1 MSFSS
6 ILQTAYSIPFNIFQT
21 WHSKDL
27 SPKMLEAVNAVK
39 EHNPEFSYH
48 LYDDADCLDFIT
60 TYFDKSVVDAYNT
73 LLPGAYKA
81 DLWRY
86 CVLYIRGG
94 VYLDIK
100 YYPVNG
106 FKFLELVKS
115 EHFVKDREHFLGEK
129 GIYNG
134 FIISKPNNQILW
146 NCIRQIVDNVNT
158 QFYGKNSFEPTGPLL
173 VSKFISE
180 HVYNNLSLLYEED
193 SFNTVILLQH
203 KLQKNVI
210 LRMYTEFREEQFKCS
225 SSTNYYQIMWI
236 NKNIY
241 KKSLNNI
248 SYHLIDNNNAQII
261 NEIKPKMTVI
271 PLNIFQTWHTKD
283 LPPII
288 LEAANSI
295 NITNP
300 EFTYHLYD
308 DADCLDF
315 ITTYF
320 DKSVVDAY
328 NTLLPAA
335 YKADLWRY
343 CVLYI
348 HGGIYLDI
356 KYYPV
361 NGFKFLKLTD
371 QEYFAK
377 DIEPSGGGI
386 YNAILITKPNNT
398 ILLNC
403 IHKIVENVKNKF
415 YGSHCLEPTG
425 PLLLKQCCPPEVMNN
440 NLLKLSDNGFQLLFN
455 DNAIL
460 EFNREKYYSI
470 KNMIPKSY
478 NNYSMA
484 WNNREMYNN
493 SIFTETK
500 VNSQVKSQVIPLNI
514 FQTWYTKDLPPIILE
529 AANSININNPEFTY
543 HLYDE
548 VDCCNFIT
556 THFDKSV
563 VDAYNSLVPHSYKA
577 DLWRYCVLYIH
588 GGIYLDIKFYPV
600 NGFKFLELTD
610 KEYFAKDA
618 YFSWGGVLNGLIIT
632 KPNNTILLNCIHK
645 IVENVKNKFY
655 GSHCLE
661 PTGPLLLKQCCP
673 SEVMNDNSLRLSN
686 IGYQILFNDKAIL
699 EFNREKYKS
708 IKNAIPTSYNN
719 YSMAWNN
726 KEIYNN
732 LIFTETK
739 VKTPVIPLNI
749 FQTWHTKDL
758 PPIIL
763 EAVNSININ
772 NPEFTYHLY
781 DEVDCC
787 NFITTH
793 FDKSVVD
800 AYNSLVPHSYKAD
813 LWRYCVLYIH
823 GGIYLDIKFY
833 PVNGFKFLELTDKE
847 YFAKDAYFS
856 WGGVL
861 NGLIITK
868 PNNTILLNCIH
879 KIVENVKNKFYGSH
893 CLEPTGPLLL
903 KQCFP
908 PEVTNN
914 NHNPLRLSD
923 NGVQILFNDKAILEF
938 NREKYHSIKFS
949 SQNYY
954 NNYITLW
961 NIKQVYNNSNT
972 THLFQLPIIPFNIF
986 QTWHTKELPS
996 KLLVDA
1002 VNSVIINNPA
1012 FVYHLYDD
1020 NDCLEFIKNNFNN
1033 EVFEAYINLITPSN
1047 RCDLWKYCILYIHGG
1062 IYLDILFY
1070 NITKFNFGELT
1081 NREYFVNDLQERG
1094 GGIYN
1099 GFMVVK
1105 PKNQILLNCILKIVE
1120 NVKSKCYYSNPSE
1133 LTGSLLLKQ
1142 CLNHEQVSNNIML
1155 QKLEN
1160 NTIAINYNNK
1170 IILQTL

>member
-180 HVYNNLSLLYEED
+180 HMYNNLSLLYEED
-193 SFNTVILLQH
+193 SFNTVIVLQH

-210 LRMYTEFREEQFKCS
+210 LRMYSEFREEQFKS

-236 NKNIY
+236 NKSIY
-241 KKSLNNI
+241 KISLNNI
-248 SYHLIDNNNAQII
+248 SYHLIDNNNTHLI
-261 NEIKPKMTVI
+261 NENKP
-271 PLNIFQTWHTKD
+271 
-283 LPPII
+283 
-288 LEAANSI
+288 
-295 NITNP
+295 
-300 EFTYHLYD
+300 
-308 DADCLDF
+308 
-315 ITTYF
+315 
-320 DKSVVDAY
+320 
-328 NTLLPAA
+328 
-335 YKADLWRY
+335 
-343 CVLYI
+343 
-348 HGGIYLDI
+348 
-356 KYYPV
+356 
-361 NGFKFLKLTD
+361 
-371 QEYFAK
+371 
-377 DIEPSGGGI
+377 
-386 YNAILITKPNNT
+386 
-398 ILLNC
+398 
-403 IHKIVENVKNKF
+403 
-415 YGSHCLEPTG
+415 
-425 PLLLKQCCPPEVMNN
+425 
-440 NLLKLSDNGFQLLFN
+440 
-455 DNAIL
+455 
-460 EFNREKYYSI
+460 
-470 KNMIPKSY
+470 
-478 NNYSMA
+478 
-484 WNNREMYNN
+484 
-493 SIFTETK
+493 
-500 VNSQVKSQVIPLNI
+500 
-514 FQTWYTKDLPPIILE
+514 
-529 AANSININNPEFTY
+529 
-543 HLYDE
+543 
-548 VDCCNFIT
+548 
-556 THFDKSV
+556 
-563 VDAYNSLVPHSYKA
+563 
-577 DLWRYCVLYIH
+577 
-588 GGIYLDIKFYPV
+588 
-600 NGFKFLELTD
+600 
-610 KEYFAKDA
+610 
-618 YFSWGGVLNGLIIT
+618 
-632 KPNNTILLNCIHK
+632 
-645 IVENVKNKFY
+645 
-655 GSHCLE
+655 
-661 PTGPLLLKQCCP
+661 
-673 SEVMNDNSLRLSN
+673 
-686 IGYQILFNDKAIL
+686 
-699 EFNREKYKS
+699 
-708 IKNAIPTSYNN
+708 
-719 YSMAWNN
+719 
-726 KEIYNN
+726 
-732 LIFTETK
+732 
-739 VKTPVIPLNI
+739 KTPVIPLNI

-793 FDKSVVD
+793 FDKSVAD
-800 AYNSLVPHSYKAD
+800 AYNSLVPHAYKAD
-813 LWRYCVLYIH
+813 LWRYCVLYIN

-856 WGGVL
+856 GEGVL

-879 KIVENVKNKFYGSH
+879 QIVENVKNNFYGSH
-893 CLEPTGPLLL
+893 HLEPTGPLLL

-908 PEVTNN
+908 PGVMNN

-961 NIKQVYNNSNT
+961 NIKQIYNKSNT
-972 THLFQLPIIPFNIF
+972 TNPFHLPIIPFNIF

-996 KLLVDA
+996 KLLET
-1002 VNSVIINNPA
+1002 VNSVIINNPS

-1033 EVFEAYINLITPSN
+1033 EVFEAYLNLITPSY

-1062 IYLDILFY
+1062 IYLDMLFY

-1170 IILQTL
+1170 IILQAL

>member
-180 HVYNNLSLLYEED
+180 HMYNNLSLLYEED
-193 SFNTVILLQH
+193 SFNTVIVLQH

-210 LRMYTEFREEQFKCS
+210 LRMYSEFREEQFKS

-236 NKNIY
+236 NKSIY
-241 KKSLNNI
+241 KNSLNNI
-248 SYHLIDNNNAQII
+248 SYHLIDNNNTHLI
-261 NEIKPKMTVI
+261 NENKPKMPVI
-271 PLNIFQTWHTKD
+271 PFNIFQTWHTKD

-295 NITNP
+295 NIT
-300 EFTYHLYD
+300 
-308 DADCLDF
+308 
-315 ITTYF
+315 
-320 DKSVVDAY
+320 
-328 NTLLPAA
+328 
-335 YKADLWRY
+335 
-343 CVLYI
+343 
-348 HGGIYLDI
+348 
-356 KYYPV
+356 
-361 NGFKFLKLTD
+361 
-371 QEYFAK
+371 
-377 DIEPSGGGI
+377 
-386 YNAILITKPNNT
+386 
-398 ILLNC
+398 
-403 IHKIVENVKNKF
+403 
-415 YGSHCLEPTG
+415 
-425 PLLLKQCCPPEVMNN
+425 
-440 NLLKLSDNGFQLLFN
+440 
-455 DNAIL
+455 
-460 EFNREKYYSI
+460 
-470 KNMIPKSY
+470 
-478 NNYSMA
+478 
-484 WNNREMYNN
+484 
-493 SIFTETK
+493 
-500 VNSQVKSQVIPLNI
+500 
-514 FQTWYTKDLPPIILE
+514 
-529 AANSININNPEFTY
+529 NPEFTY

-618 YFSWGGVLNGLIIT
+618 YFSGEGVLNGLIIT
-632 KPNNTILLNCIHK
+632 KPNNTILLNCIHQ
-645 IVENVKNKFY
+645 IVENVKNNFY

-673 SEVMNDNSLRLSN
+673 PEVMNDNSLRLSN

-708 IKNAIPTSYNN
+708 IKNMIPSSYNN

-732 LIFTETK
+732 SIFTETK

-793 FDKSVVD
+793 FDKSVAD

-813 LWRYCVLYIH
+813 LWRYCVLYIN

-847 YFAKDAYFS
+847 YFAKDVES
-856 WGGVL
+856 SGGGVL
-861 NGLIITK
+861 TGLIITK

-879 KIVENVKNKFYGSH
+879 QIVENVKNNFYGSH
-893 CLEPTGPLLL
+893 HLEPTGPLLL

-908 PEVTNN
+908 PGVMNN

-961 NIKQVYNNSNT
+961 NIKQIYNKSNT
-972 THLFQLPIIPFNIF
+972 TNPFHLPIIPFNIF

-1033 EVFEAYINLITPSN
+1033 EVFEAYLNLITPSYK
-1047 RCDLWKYCILYIHGG
+1047 CDLWKYCILYIHGG

-1170 IILQTL
+1170 IILQAL